1 VNAVS
6 DSTATAT
13 TATAE
18 GYVGRFAPSPTGRL
32 HAGSLVSAL
41 ASFLDARAARGR
53 WLVRI
58 EDIDAARVVPGAADQ
73 ILATLEAHGLHWDGA
88 VRYQSRRLEAYQ
100 DALGRLARQGRLYRC
115 ACRRGDYASARY
127 PGTCRDR
134 SIGPDTPHAWR
145 LYTQGV
151 APITV
156 LDRVEPPLTEDV
168 EATVG
173 DFILHR
179 RDGAPAYQLAVVVDD
194 ADQGITDVVRG
205 LDLYDNTPRQ
215 RLLQGFLGLPHPSTL
230 HHPLVYAEDGEKLS
244 KSKAALAVTRG
255 AESDHLVRAL
265 AQLRHAPPRE
275 LTGAPPEEILSF
287 AIATWDPARLRAVR
301 P

>member
-1 VNAVS
+1 VNAAS

-32 HAGSLVSAL
+32 HAGSLVSAV
-41 ASFLDARAARGR
+41 ASFLDARAASGR

-73 ILATLEAHGLHWDGA
+73 ILTTLETHGLHWDGP
-88 VRYQSRRLEAYQ
+88 VRYQSTRLEAYE
-100 DALGRLARQGRLYRC
+100 DARSTLERQGRLYRC
-115 ACRRGDYASARY
+115 TCRRGDYAGTRY

-145 LYTQGV
+145 LNTAGV

-156 LDRVEPPLTEDV
+156 HDRVEPPLVEDV

-194 ADQGITDVVRG
+194 GDQGVTDIVRG

-215 RLLQGFLGLPHPSTL
+215 RLLQHFLALPHPTTL

-244 KSKAALAVTRG
+244 KSKAALEVQPRA
-255 AESDHLVRAL
+255 ASANLVRAL
-265 AQLRHAPPRE
+265 THLNHPPPAE
-275 LTGAPPEEILSF
+275 LSGAPPEELLSF
-287 AIATWDPARLRAVR
+287 AIAAWDPSRLRE
-301 P
+301 PT